1 MARPDM
7 TYKLEKEIKDNTI
20 ILLSH
25 FVISYFLKM
34 FSAVFFEHPIAQVF
48 RSLKTQGLRV

>member
-7 TYKLEKEIKDNTI
+7 TYKLEKEIKGK
-20 ILLSH
+20 
-25 FVISYFLKM
+25 FVIPFCYFLKM
-34 FSAVFFEHPIAQVF
+34 LSAVFFAHPIVQVF